1 MNKMKLK
8 TFVLRLV
15 CVLAIAAIAVC
26 TCGCEKKST
35 SLDVDTSGAAVTE
48 IGEGATTFDFEV
60 IDIKEKVTK
69 FKVST
74 DKKIV
79 GEALLDVG
87 LIEGDE
93 GPYGL
98 YVKKVN
104 GIVADYDVDKTY
116 WSFFINGEMA
126 MTGVDGTEIEDG
138 TVYSFKVIK
147 E

>member
-1 MNKMKLK
+1 MNKTKFNK
-8 TFVLRLV
+8 AVLRLV
-15 CVLAIAAIAVC
+15 CVLAIAAMAVC
-26 TCGCEKKST
+26 TFGCEKRSNT
-35 SLDVDTSGAAVTE
+35 LDVDTSGASVTE
-48 IGEGATTFDFEV
+48 IGTGATVFDFEV
-60 IDIKEKVTK
+60 IDIDENVTK

-74 DKKIV
+74 DKKTV
-79 GEALLDVG
+79 GEALIDCG

-93 GPYGL
+93 GAYGL

-138 TVYSFKVIK
+138 AVYSFKVIK